1 VVVVDGR
8 LERWV
13 GGWVGGVLF
22 LLDLFFLFFF
32 FGRGGVLEF
41 VMVEFGELSVVLAV
55 NILVFGEKT

>member
-1 VVVVDGR
+1 MSGC
-8 LERWV
+8 
-13 GGWVGGVLF
+13 VGGVFVLF
-22 LLDLFFLFFF
+22 DFFFLFFF

>member
-1 VVVVDGR
+1 V
-8 LERWV
+8 
-13 GGWVGGVLF
+13 GVLVVY
-22 LLDLFFLFFF
+22 LFCLIFFSSFF